1 MARSLEQI
9 GDGWTLLVLR
19 NALLGARRFQDF
31 EQTLRIPPNTLS
43 RRLDLLVAHGLFA
56 RRAYEERPPRD
67 EYELTDKGLDLAPV
81 LLALSAW
88 GNRWLAPHGALI
100 VCADRATGRRID
112 PIVVDRRT
120 RRELVAG
127 RVALRA
133 GPGASPALRKSLEK
147 RVPFGPAASRGG
159 GRALRGVGRPRRA
172 ALGGAP

>member
-1 MARSLEQI
+1 MARALEEI

-43 RRLDLLVAHGLFA
+43 RRLDALVEHGMLV

-67 EYELTDKGLDLAPV
+67 EYELTAKGLDLAPV

-88 GNRWLAPHGALI
+88 GNRWLAPRGELI
-100 VCADRATGRRID
+100 VCADRATGRRVH
-112 PIVVDRRT
+112 PVVVDRRT
-120 RRELVAG
+120 RRELIAG

-133 GPGASPALRKSLEK
+133 GPGASSALRKALRKS
-147 RVPFGPAASRGG
+147 VPFGPVAA
-159 GRALRGVGRPRRA
+159 RGVGRAR
-172 ALGGAP
+172 LGGEP